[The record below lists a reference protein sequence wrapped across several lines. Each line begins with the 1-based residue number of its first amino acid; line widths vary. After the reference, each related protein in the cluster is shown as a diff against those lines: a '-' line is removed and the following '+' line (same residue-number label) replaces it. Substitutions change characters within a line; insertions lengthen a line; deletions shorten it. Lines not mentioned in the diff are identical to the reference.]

1 MDMEKQATVK
11 LNIPAEVVRAA
22 GLRRAELH
30 REVLERLALSF
41 YADGTLSF
49 GQAARL
55 AGLDY
60 WAFSDLLARKKMLYR
75 YDVEDLESDLQ
86 NTKELGLFNVG

>member
-1 MDMEKQATVK
+1 MQTEKHATVK
-11 LNIPAEVVRAA
+11 LNIPAGILYAVGIRQTKLHQEVI
-22 GLRRAELH
+22 
-30 REVLERLALSF
+30 ERLALSF

-60 WAFSDLLARKKMLYR
+60 WAFSDLLTRKKTLYH
-75 YDVEDLESDLQ
+75 YNVEDLENDLK
-86 NTKELGLFNVG
+86 NAEEIGLL